1 VALVLRLAGPGV
13 QKEFLSSF
21 KSKDNLDASAITR
34 EKHWSAC
41 IESMTRR
48 PLGVGPDH
56 WPLVAP
62 EYGLPAMEA
71 HTTWLQLGA
80 ELGVQGLACI
90 MLFYG
95 LCFVRLWGVTREKT
109 PVPDP
114 WMRHLARMVIAS
126 LVGFV
131 VSAQFVSVEGI
142 ELPYYVVLIGGGVLK
157 LKDGSPV
164 PSGRA
169 EGQPTITSNPRR
181 ASVTSSS

>member
-1 VALVLRLAGPGV
+1 
-13 QKEFLSSF
+13 
-21 KSKDNLDASAITR
+21 
-34 EKHWSAC
+34 
-41 IESMTRR
+41 
-48 PLGVGPDH
+48 
-56 WPLVAP
+56 
-62 EYGLPAMEA
+62 MEA